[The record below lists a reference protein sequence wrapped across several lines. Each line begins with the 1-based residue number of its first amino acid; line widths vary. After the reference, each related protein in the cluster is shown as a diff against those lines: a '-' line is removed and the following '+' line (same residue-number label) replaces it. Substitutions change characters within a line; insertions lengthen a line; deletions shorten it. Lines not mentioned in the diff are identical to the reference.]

1 MGKPGEW
8 RHGWQSWS
16 SSVPDSHFQEG
27 GHVARSDSC
36 SPRLTCGLTLGST
49 PAQLWRTV
57 PRPQSTPYRRT
68 CPGSSCLRGC
78 SCHCKSRKRGEGCHA
93 LLGTRGS
100 CDLATSFSR
109 QGSKPAA
116 SRMPVDAGHRGGVFR
131 DALREQHK
139 LRGPFMLHREVL
151 NGKSWT
157 YRRSLSGP
165 HKRHCHET
173 QKQQQQVSRRERCAQ
188 PLTQFL
194 EVPRGNPFACS
205 SALQTPTCLDPIE
218 EALDRV
224 VQQTCTPFGSH
235 FHWNPM
241 TDLHSSDRQA
251 LADSLGP
258 RQTLAPTQCPHGR
271 HLACGDH
278 LVLLCGGLPEF
289 FTTPPSL
296 QIFCPG
302 APRLFLTPLTSA
314 DPHLAWNTVS
324 SWLGTVGCQLSPPTQ
339 HRQATAAPLSSTVLG
354 DRACDVVDTT
364 RNLHFELVHAV
375 LTLVASAYYLRFGVE
390 VASLSV
396 LTGTWPH
403 C

>member
-1 MGKPGEW
+1 MCGHRRTEPPLRWLAAWPRVTKWICSHRPVNVATTTTKPRTVSMSPSHSRQTLCPRVPRQVSGTSS
-8 RHGWQSWS
+8 RSCFFSRSSRGVRVHLSCNASVSISKRSHTVLPLASHLTKAS
-16 SSVPDSHFQEG
+16 SSCCIQF
-27 GHVARSDSC
+27 SC
-36 SPRLTCGLTLGST
+36 RC
-49 PAQLWRTV
+49 
-57 PRPQSTPYRRT
+57 
-68 CPGSSCLRGC
+68 
-78 SCHCKSRKRGEGCHA
+78 
-93 LLGTRGS
+93 RGS

-157 YRRSLSGP
+157 YRRSLSRP

-258 RQTLAPTQCPHGR
+258 RQTLASTQCPHGR
-271 HLACGDH
+271 HLACGYHSCPGVPDFSTTTG
-278 LVLLCGGLPEF
+278 LEETTCPCGGSPTF
-289 FTTPPSL
+289 STTDVGGSPLGLRRPLGPPVR
-296 QIFCPG
+296 G
-302 APRLFLTPLTSA
+302 ALRVF
-314 DPHLAWNTVS
+314 H
-324 SWLGTVGCQLSPPTQ
+324 
-339 HRQATAAPLSSTVLG
+339 HST
-354 DRACDVVDTT
+354 
-364 RNLHFELVHAV
+364 
-375 LTLVASAYYLRFGVE
+375 
-390 VASLSV
+390 
-396 LTGTWPH
+396 
-403 C
+403 